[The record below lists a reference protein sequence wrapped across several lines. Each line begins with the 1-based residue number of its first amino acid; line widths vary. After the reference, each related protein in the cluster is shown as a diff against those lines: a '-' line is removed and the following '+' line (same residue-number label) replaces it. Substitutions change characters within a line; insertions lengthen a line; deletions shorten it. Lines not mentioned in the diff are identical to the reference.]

1 MTTRGARSRQ
11 VMAEDLVFLHAAVG
25 VVRVLG
31 KVIQWQCESAEHLTM
46 RSRHGIGGITIHE
59 GGWAYCDGLD
69 GDDEHRWVAT
79 GGVPLESVVRWGRP
93 GHSPNGAN
101 GNGADGATKRGPAKT
116 DTAGKR

>member
-1 MTTRGARSRQ
+1 M
-11 VMAEDLVFLHAAVG
+11 
-25 VVRVLG
+25 LG
-31 KVIQWQCESAEHLTM
+31 KVIAWQCESAEHLTM

-116 DTAGKR
+116 DTAGKREPAQRGS